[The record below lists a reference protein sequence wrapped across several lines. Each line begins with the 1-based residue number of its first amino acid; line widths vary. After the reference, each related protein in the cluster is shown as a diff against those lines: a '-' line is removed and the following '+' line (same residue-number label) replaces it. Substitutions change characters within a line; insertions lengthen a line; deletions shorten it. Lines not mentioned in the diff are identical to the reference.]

1 VTGYYERTL
10 HRRFGCAYSPPVPA
24 RPRAVDP
31 AYADGCGKRPEP
43 LIWAATRRPALGQLN
58 EQRRLGARAFPE
70 ALPRSVTNHR
80 SHVTW
85 PTGSGRPEAAATSM
99 GHIVNA
105 RSLAGTYLIGA
116 FADVVSAR
124 ALERS
129 LEGSAG

>member
-1 VTGYYERTL
+1 
-10 HRRFGCAYSPPVPA
+10 
-24 RPRAVDP
+24 
-31 AYADGCGKRPEP
+31 
-43 LIWAATRRPALGQLN
+43 
-58 EQRRLGARAFPE
+58 
-70 ALPRSVTNHR
+70 
-80 SHVTW
+80 
-85 PTGSGRPEAAATSM
+85 M